1 VISSGRRREDARSA
15 GGFRCAAECPMIDG
29 FGDPVWPATLAKLP
43 CSVPGTCVLASA
55 GAIQQKETHCPS
67 GWGIQAKDLVACG
80 GDLRQLCRDLS
91 VRHSSPI
98 RSGGRSHGVSECSR
112 IGFCVRY
119 PCVSPVAACN
129 QFRLH
134 TSVSRREAGIAS
146 ASSRFVLPVSAPNR
160 ALQAPPRGLVCT
172 SVSSFASSEC
182 YVPRCAV
189 RTWISTHGHGRM
201 RWPRAHR

>member
-1 VISSGRRREDARSA
+1 MPHDRRIWRPSLAGDFSETAVQRSPHV
-15 GGFRCAAECPMIDG
+15 C
-29 FGDPVWPATLAKLP
+29 LAF
-43 CSVPGTCVLASA
+43 A

-67 GWGIQAKDLVACG
+67 GWGIRAKGLVACG

-146 ASSRFVLPVSAPNR
+146 ASSRFVLLVSAPDR
-160 ALQAPPRGLVCT
+160 SLQAPPRGLVCT
-172 SVSSFASSEC
+172 PVSSFASAEC
-182 YVPRCAV
+182 FVPPLPCV
-189 RTWISTHGHGRM
+189 HGFVPTGVCHGRM